1 MPHRV
6 RRRRSRRLAPFVFTA
21 LAVLASTL
29 TAPAAAAPGDPP
41 GYVPPVDA
49 PVADPFRA
57 PERPY
62 GAGNRGLQYDTEPG
76 TEVRASSGG
85 RVTFAGSVAGTRH
98 VTILHPDGLRTSY
111 SFLDDVAVVVGQRVE
126 QGDVVGTTVDDLH
139 LGARLG
145 DAYLDPAALF
155 EGGPPQVHRSEEHTS
170 ELQSLMRTSYAV
182 FCLKKKKKHK

>member
-76 TEVRASSGG
+76 TEVRASSSG

-98 VTILHPDGLRTSY
+98 VTNLHPDGPRTSY
-111 SFLDDVAVVVGQRVE
+111 SFPDDVPVVVGQRVE
-126 QGDVVGTTVDDLH
+126 RGEAAGAPVADLH
-139 LGARLG
+139 LARKGAG
-145 DAYLDPAALF
+145 
-155 EGGPPQVHRSEEHTS
+155 EGKRGTVRHNT
-170 ELQSLMRTSYAV
+170 
-182 FCLKKKKKHK
+182 

>member
-62 GAGNRGLQYDTEPG
+62 GAGNRGLPYDTQPG
-76 TEVRASSGG
+76 TTVPTSSG
-85 RVTFAGSVAGTRH
+85 RRATLAGSVARTR
-98 VTILHPDGLRTSY
+98 PDTTMHHSRT
-111 SFLDDVAVVVGQRVE
+111 
-126 QGDVVGTTVDDLH
+126 H
-139 LGARLG
+139 N
-145 DAYLDPAALF
+145 
-155 EGGPPQVHRSEEHTS
+155 
-170 ELQSLMRTSYAV
+170 
-182 FCLKKKKKHK
+182 